1 MVFEDDTWSRAKQ
14 WASLPGQDFL
24 CFYITIFVYGLR
36 HMGLILY
43 GLSQL
48 KQTKT
53 KFDCLSSKTIQSLTL
68 SSLISCETILIE
80 REERLHVIDNKLS
93 N

>member
-1 MVFEDDTWSRAKQ
+1 MKQSQAMGLTARSR
-14 WASLPGQDFL
+14 FF
-24 CFYITIFVYGLR
+24 CFGFYLTIFVYGLR